1 MRTRGPAP
9 VSPREITARAR
20 TMGMGPGNVS
30 LNASTCFCVP
40 PLGWTLFPSA
50 APETPF
56 QSHLPNRCVTAR
68 PPYALHTL
76 LVNLGPQSASLVSC
90 FLLLDRQARP
100 VPVCATSRPRIS
112 WQLPL
117 WGQDPTGTGSAR
129 AKCKNRRSCSPYF
142 HSGRSTGAR
151 LPLGT
156 VMSGARP
163 LGVACSLEQSRARF
177 KSCGFYP
184 TSVRKPTRCS
194 GSAGMPCA

>member
-20 TMGMGPGNVS
+20 TM
-30 LNASTCFCVP
+30 
-40 PLGWTLFPSA
+40 
-50 APETPF
+50 
-56 QSHLPNRCVTAR
+56 LPNRCVTAR

-163 LGVACSLEQSRARF
+163 LGVACSLEQSRAVPIQKLWFLPHERSETHPVQWERRNALCIETQAAYMMEVLR
-177 KSCGFYP
+177 KG
-184 TSVRKPTRCS
+184 RKPCFRGQWFNNRNS
-194 GSAGMPCA
+194 VVGSA

>member
-1 MRTRGPAP
+1 LLCEHFTTQNLNKNCQTPECMRTRGPAP

-20 TMGMGPGNVS
+20 TM
-30 LNASTCFCVP
+30 
-40 PLGWTLFPSA
+40 
-50 APETPF
+50 
-56 QSHLPNRCVTAR
+56 LPNRCVTAR

-194 GSAGMPCA
+194 WSAGMPCA